1 MNGIV
6 FLSLVIILSAALPWW
21 PYSASGRSRH
31 HRPWDWLLD
40 TPSAEDSYTMTTETS
55 IMRVGRGPTPEAS
68 QKAAMKLCDGNSETH
83 LMQGDATLQS
93 QFDTL
98 LRQFEERW
106 VAQEIS
112 NRSV

>member
-1 MNGIV
+1 MNPIA

-21 PYSASGRSRH
+21 PYSASGRLRH

-40 TPSAEDSYTMTTETS
+40 TPSAERKPS
-55 IMRVGRGPTPEAS
+55 IRRVGRGPTPEAS

-93 QFDTL
+93 QLDTL

>member
-1 MNGIV
+1 
-6 FLSLVIILSAALPWW
+6 
-21 PYSASGRSRH
+21 
-31 HRPWDWLLD
+31 
-40 TPSAEDSYTMTTETS
+40 
-55 IMRVGRGPTPEAS
+55 
-68 QKAAMKLCDGNSETH
+68 MKLCDGNSETH

-93 QFDTL
+93 QLDTL